1 MPRQKGTPKTG
12 GRKVGTPNRVTRD
25 IRELAQVYGESALG
39 TLVGVMGDASS
50 PPETRIRAAGM
61 LLDRAY
67 VKPTESIQANITQ
80 EPPEL
85 TGEALTEEIKR
96 RGLPTPF
103 LEE

>member
-1 MPRQKGTPKTG
+1 MPRQKGAPKTG
-12 GRKVGTPNRVTRD
+12 GRKAGTPNRVTLD

-39 TLVGVMGDASS
+39 TLVCIMGDASS
-50 PPETRIRAAGM
+50 PPETRIRAASM

-67 VKPTESIQANITQ
+67 GKPTESIQASITQ

-85 TGEALTEEIKR
+85 TGWALAEELKR
-96 RGLPTPF
+96 RGLPTSF